1 MPIKESERIASRP
14 AAGAPSLTKRAS
26 ILVVDDERS
35 IRELLDIFLKKEG
48 FNVTT
53 AASAEEALAH
63 LRSTEFD
70 LIISDIKMGDMS
82 GIDFLR
88 QLRDTGF
95 IRRRRGEVGPQFILL
110 TAFASA
116 ETAIQALKMG
126 AFDYILKTEN
136 FMEEMKLVVY
146 SALEHR
152 RLREENTYLRRE
164 FKKVHG
170 MGNLIGRSA
179 KMQDLFKMIE
189 VVSVTNSTV
198 LITGESGTGKELV
211 AKAIHLNSARAEE
224 AFVSVNCG
232 AFTETLLESE
242 LFGYVRGAFT
252 GATANK
258 KGLFEVAD
266 KGTIFL
272 DEIGETS
279 PAMQVKLLRV
289 LQERMIRRVGGTEET
304 PVDVRIIAA
313 TNRDLADMVAENQF
327 REDLFYRISV
337 IPLQLPP
344 LRHRRDDIPLLADH
358 FLARLNTS
366 MGKHIESISA
376 EALKKMESYDW
387 PGNVRELEN
396 AMERAFILETSHEI
410 SDQHLPESVATS
422 SRMRTIGEFPEE
434 GFDLESYVE
443 NLQKGFLQE
452 ALRRTDGVQVK
463 AAELLRMSYRSFRH
477 YMQKYN
483 IPS

>member
-1 MPIKESERIASRP
+1 MS
-14 AAGAPSLTKRAS
+14 KRAKVL
-26 ILVVDDERS
+26 IVDDERS

-48 FNVTT
+48 FGV
-53 AASAEEALAH
+53 ASASSGEEALAQ
-63 LRSTEFD
+63 LKTSDFD
-70 LIISDIKMGDMS
+70 LVISDIKMGDMT
-82 GIDFLR
+82 GIEFLR
-88 QLRDTGF
+88 ELRKTTFSG
-95 IRRRRGEVGPQFILL
+95 QFILL

-136 FMEEMKLVVY
+136 FMEELKLVVH
-146 SALEHR
+146 SALENR

-170 MGNLIGRSA
+170 MGNLIGKSK
-179 KMQDLFKMIE
+179 KMQELFKMIE
-189 VVSVTNSTV
+189 VVSGTNSTV

-211 AKAIHLNSARAEE
+211 AKAIHLNSPRAEE
-224 AFVSVNCG
+224 SFVSVNCG

-266 KGTIFL
+266 KGTMFL
-272 DEIGETS
+272 DEVGDTS
-279 PAMQVKLLRV
+279 SAMQVKLLRV
-289 LQERMIRRVGGTEET
+289 LQERTLRRVGGTEEI

-313 TNRDLADMVAENQF
+313 TNRDLSEMVAENQF

-337 IPLQLPP
+337 IPLELPP
-344 LRHRRDDIPLLADH
+344 LRSRRDDIPLLADH
-358 FLARLNTS
+358 FLMRLNSS
-366 MGKHIESISA
+366 MGKKIDRISD
-376 EALKKMESYDW
+376 EALKKLEAHDW

-396 AMERAFILETSHEI
+396 AMERGFILETSNEL
-410 SDQHLPESVATS
+410 SAQHLPETVSTNARIRTLAT
-422 SRMRTIGEFPEE
+422 FPDE
-434 GFDLESYVE
+434 GFDLEAYVE
-443 NLQKGFLQE
+443 NLQKSFLEE

>member
-1 MPIKESERIASRP
+1 M
-14 AAGAPSLTKRAS
+14 TKRAK
-26 ILVVDDERS
+26 ILIVDDERS
-35 IRELLDIFLKKEG
+35 IRELLEIFLKKEG
-48 FNVTT
+48 FVVSS
-53 AASAEEALAH
+53 AASAEDGLTQVKGA
-63 LRSTEFD
+63 EFD
-70 LIISDIKMGDMS
+70 LIISDIKMADMS

-88 QLRDTGF
+88 ELRTTTFNG
-95 IRRRRGEVGPQFILL
+95 QFILL

-126 AFDYILKTEN
+126 AYDYILKTEN
-136 FMEEMKLVVY
+136 FIEELKLVVY
-146 SALEHR
+146 NALENR

-170 MGNLIGRSA
+170 MGSLIGKSK
-179 KMQDLFKMIE
+179 KMQELYKMIE

-211 AKAIHLNSARAEE
+211 AKAIHLKSPRSDDS
-224 AFVSVNCG
+224 FVSVNCG

-242 LFGYVRGAFT
+242 LFGYMRGAFT
-252 GATANK
+252 GAAANK

-272 DEIGETS
+272 DEIGDTS
-279 PAMQVKLLRV
+279 LAMQVKLLRV
-289 LQERMIRRVGGTEET
+289 LQERNLRRVGGTEEI

-313 TNRDLADMVAENQF
+313 TNRNLAEMVRESQF

-337 IPLQLPP
+337 IPLELPP

-366 MGKHIESISA
+366 MGKKIDRISD
-376 EALKKMESYDW
+376 EALKKMEAYNW

-396 AMERAFILETSHEI
+396 AMERAFILETANELST
-410 SDQHLPESVATS
+410 QHLPESVATNPT
-422 SRMRTIGEFPEE
+422 MRAIANFPDE
-434 GFDLESYVE
+434 GIDLEAYVE
-443 NLQKGFLQE
+443 SLQKAFLEE
-452 ALRRTDGVQVK
+452 ALRRKDGVQVK

>member
-1 MPIKESERIASRP
+1 M
-14 AAGAPSLTKRAS
+14 LKRAK
-26 ILVVDDERS
+26 ILIVDDERS
-35 IRELLDIFLKKEG
+35 IREVLEIFLKKEG
-48 FNVTT
+48 FSATS
-53 AASAEEALAH
+53 ASSGLEGLNQAKA
-63 LRSTEFD
+63 SDFD
-70 LIISDIKMGDMS
+70 LIISDIKMPDMS
-82 GIDFLR
+82 GIDLLR
-88 QLRDTGF
+88 EVRTTGF
-95 IRRRRGEVGPQFILL
+95 NGQFILL

-136 FMEEMKLVVY
+136 FIEELKLVVRN
-146 SALEHR
+146 ALESR
-152 RLREENTYLRRE
+152 WLREENTYLKRE

-170 MGNLIGRSA
+170 MGNLIGKSK
-179 KMQDLFKMIE
+179 KMQELFKMIE
-189 VVSVTNSTV
+189 VVSATNSTV

-211 AKAIHLNSARAEE
+211 AKAIHLNSPRAED

-252 GATANK
+252 GAATNK

-272 DEIGETS
+272 DEVGDTS
-279 PAMQVKLLRV
+279 LAMQVKLLRT
-289 LQERMIRRVGGTEET
+289 LQERTLRRVGGTEEI
-304 PVDVRIIAA
+304 PVDVRIISA
-313 TNRDLADMVAENQF
+313 TNRDLSEMVAENQF

-337 IPLQLPP
+337 IPLELPP
-344 LRHRRDDIPLLADH
+344 LRYRRDDIPLLADH
-358 FLARLNTS
+358 FLSRLNSS
-366 MGKHIESISA
+366 MGKRIERISD
-376 EALKKMESYDW
+376 EALKKLESYEW

-396 AMERAFILETSHEI
+396 ALERAFILETSTELSARNI
-410 SDQHLPESVATS
+410 PDSMTTNAK
-422 SRMRTIGEFPEE
+422 MRPMANFPDE
-434 GFDLESYVE
+434 GFDLEIYVE
-443 NLQKGFLQE
+443 GLQKGFLEE
-452 ALRRTDGVQVK
+452 ALRRTNGVQVK

>member
-1 MPIKESERIASRP
+1 MQR
-14 AAGAPSLTKRAS
+14 RAN
-26 ILVVDDERS
+26 ILIVDDERS
-35 IRELLDIFLKKEG
+35 IRELLEIFLKKEG
-48 FNVTT
+48 FLVTS
-53 AASAEEALAH
+53 ASSAEEGLVQAKSA
-63 LRSTEFD
+63 EFD
-70 LIISDIKMGDMS
+70 VIVSDIKMADMS

-88 QLRDTGF
+88 ELRNGGF
-95 IRRRRGEVGPQFILL
+95 GGQFILL
-110 TAFASA
+110 TAYATA

-136 FMEEMKLVVY
+136 LVEELKLVVY
-146 SALEHR
+146 SALENR

-170 MGNLIGRSA
+170 MGNLIGKSK
-179 KMQDLFKMIE
+179 KMQELFKMIE
-189 VVSVTNSTV
+189 VVSATSSTV

-211 AKAIHLNSARAEE
+211 AKAIHLNSPRAEE

-232 AFTETLLESE
+232 AFPETLLESE
-242 LFGYVRGAFT
+242 LFGYMRGAFT
-252 GATANK
+252 GAAANK

-272 DEIGETS
+272 DEIGDTS

-289 LQERMIRRVGGTEET
+289 LQERTIRRVGGTEEI

-313 TNRDLADMVAENQF
+313 TNRDLSEMVADNQF

-337 IPLQLPP
+337 IPLELPA
-344 LRHRRDDIPLLADH
+344 LRQRRDDIPLLADH
-358 FLARLNTS
+358 FLARLNAS
-366 MGKHIESISA
+366 MGKKIDRISD
-376 EALKKMESYDW
+376 EALKKMEMYDW

-396 AMERAFILETSHEI
+396 AMERAFILETSNEL
-410 SDQHLPESVATS
+410 SAQHLPESVATNP
-422 SRMRTIGEFPEE
+422 RMRGVTDFPEE
-434 GFDLESYVE
+434 GFDLEAYVE
-443 NLQKGFLQE
+443 NLQKGFLEE
-452 ALRRTDGVQVK
+452 ALRRSDGIQVK
-463 AAELLRMSYRSFRH
+463 AAELLRMTYRSFRH

>member
-1 MPIKESERIASRP
+1 MS
-14 AAGAPSLTKRAS
+14 KRAK
-26 ILVVDDERS
+26 ILVVDDEQS
-35 IRELLDIFLKKEG
+35 LRELLEIFLKKEG
-48 FNVTT
+48 FIVST
-53 AASAEEALAH
+53 APTAEDGLVQAKAA
-63 LRSTEFD
+63 EFD
-70 LIISDIKMGDMS
+70 LIISDIKMADMT

-88 QLRDTGF
+88 ELRDTGF
-95 IRRRRGEVGPQFILL
+95 SGQFILL

-136 FMEEMKLVVY
+136 FMEELKLVVY
-146 SALEHR
+146 SALENR

-164 FKKVHG
+164 FKKAHG
-170 MGNLIGRSA
+170 MGNLIGKSK
-179 KMQDLFKMIE
+179 KMQELFKMIE
-189 VVSVTNSTV
+189 VVSATTSTV

-211 AKAIHLNSARAEE
+211 AKAIHLNSPRAEE

-242 LFGYVRGAFT
+242 LFGYMRGAFT
-252 GATANK
+252 GATTNK

-272 DEIGETS
+272 DEIGDTS
-279 PAMQVKLLRV
+279 LAMQVKLLRV
-289 LQERMIRRVGGTEET
+289 LQERTIRRVGGTEEI

-313 TNRDLADMVAENQF
+313 TNRDLSAMVAENQF

-337 IPLQLPP
+337 IPMQISP

-358 FLARLNTS
+358 FLSRLNAS
-366 MGKHIESISA
+366 MGKKIDRMSDD
-376 EALKKMESYDW
+376 ALKRIETYEW

-396 AMERAFILETSHEI
+396 AMERAFILETSTEL
-410 SDQHLPESVATS
+410 SAQHLPESVATS
-422 SRMRTIGEFPEE
+422 SRMRAITDFPEE
-434 GFDLESYVE
+434 GFDLETYVE
-443 NLQKGFLQE
+443 GLQKGFLEE
-452 ALRRTDGVQVK
+452 ALRRTDGVHVK

>member
-1 MPIKESERIASRP
+1 
-14 AAGAPSLTKRAS
+14 
-26 ILVVDDERS
+26 
-35 IRELLDIFLKKEG
+35 
-48 FNVTT
+48 
-53 AASAEEALAH
+53 
-63 LRSTEFD
+63 
-70 LIISDIKMGDMS
+70 
-82 GIDFLR
+82 
-88 QLRDTGF
+88 
-95 IRRRRGEVGPQFILL
+95 
-110 TAFASA
+110 
-116 ETAIQALKMG
+116 
-126 AFDYILKTEN
+126 
-136 FMEEMKLVVY
+136 MEELKLVVY
-146 SALEHR
+146 SALENR

-170 MGNLIGRSA
+170 MGNLIGKSK
-179 KMQDLFKMIE
+179 KMQELFKMIE
-189 VVSVTNSTV
+189 VVSGTNSTV

-211 AKAIHLNSARAEE
+211 AKAIHLNSPRAEE

-242 LFGYVRGAFT
+242 LFGYMRGAFT
-252 GATANK
+252 GAAANK

-272 DEIGETS
+272 DEIAETS

-289 LQERMIRRVGGTEET
+289 LQERMIRRVGGTEEIA
-304 PVDVRIIAA
+304 VDVRIIAA
-313 TNRDLADMVAENQF
+313 TNRDLSEMVAENQF

-358 FLARLNTS
+358 FLGRLNSTMS
-366 MGKHIESISA
+366 KSIDRISD
-376 EALKKMESYDW
+376 EALKKMECYDW

-396 AMERAFILETSHEI
+396 AMERAFILETANELSA
-410 SDQHLPESVATS
+410 QHLPESVS
-422 SRMRTIGEFPEE
+422 SNSRIRAITDLPEQ

-443 NLQKGFLQE
+443 GLQKGFLEE

-477 YMQKYN
+477 YMQKYS

>member
-1 MPIKESERIASRP
+1 MS
-14 AAGAPSLTKRAS
+14 KRAKV
-26 ILVVDDERS
+26 LVVDDEQS
-35 IRELLDIFLKKEG
+35 LRELLEIFLRKEG
-48 FNVTT
+48 FAVST
-53 AASAEEALAH
+53 APTAEDGLVQAKAA
-63 LRSTEFD
+63 EFD
-70 LIISDIKMGDMS
+70 LIISDIKMADMT

-88 QLRDTGF
+88 ELRDTGF
-95 IRRRRGEVGPQFILL
+95 SGQFILL

-136 FMEEMKLVVY
+136 FMEELKLVVY
-146 SALEHR
+146 SALENR

-164 FKKVHG
+164 FKKAHG
-170 MGNLIGRSA
+170 MGNLIGKSK

-189 VVSVTNSTV
+189 VVSATNSTV

-211 AKAIHLNSARAEE
+211 AKAIHLNSPRAEE

-232 AFTETLLESE
+232 AFTESLLESE
-242 LFGYVRGAFT
+242 LFGYMRGAFT
-252 GATANK
+252 GATTNK

-272 DEIGETS
+272 DEIGDTS
-279 PAMQVKLLRV
+279 LAMQVKLLRV
-289 LQERMIRRVGGTEET
+289 LQERTIRRVGGTEEI

-313 TNRDLADMVAENQF
+313 TNRDLSAMVAENQF

-337 IPLQLPP
+337 IPLQISP

-358 FLARLNTS
+358 FLSRLNAS
-366 MGKHIESISA
+366 MGKKIDRLSDD
-376 EALKKMESYDW
+376 ALKRIETYEW

-396 AMERAFILETSHEI
+396 AMERAFILETSNEL
-410 SDQHLPESVATS
+410 SAQHLPESVATS
-422 SRMRTIGEFPEE
+422 SRMRAITDFPQE
-434 GFDLESYVE
+434 GFDLEAYVE
-443 NLQKGFLQE
+443 GLQKGFLEE

>member
-1 MPIKESERIASRP
+1 M
-14 AAGAPSLTKRAS
+14 TKRS
-26 ILVVDDERS
+26 KILIVDDERS
-35 IRELLDIFLKKEG
+35 LRELLEIFLKKEG
-48 FNVTT
+48 FIVSS
-53 AASAEEALAH
+53 AASAEEGLAQVKG
-63 LRSTEFD
+63 SEFD
-70 LIISDIKMGDMS
+70 LIISDIKMADMS
-82 GIDFLR
+82 GIEFLR
-88 QLRDTGF
+88 ELRQTTFNG
-95 IRRRRGEVGPQFILL
+95 QFILL

-126 AFDYILKTEN
+126 AYDYILKTEN
-136 FMEEMKLVVY
+136 FMEELKLVVY
-146 SALEHR
+146 SALENR

-170 MGNLIGRSA
+170 MGSLIGKSK
-179 KMQDLFKMIE
+179 KMQELYKMIE

-211 AKAIHLNSARAEE
+211 AKAIHLKSPRSEE

-242 LFGYVRGAFT
+242 LFGYMRGAFT
-252 GATANK
+252 GATGNK

-272 DEIGETS
+272 DEIGDTS
-279 PAMQVKLLRV
+279 LAMQVKLLRV
-289 LQERMIRRVGGTEET
+289 LQERNLRRVGGTEEIQ
-304 PVDVRIIAA
+304 VDVRIIAA
-313 TNRDLADMVAENQF
+313 TNRDLAEMVRENQF

-358 FLARLNTS
+358 FLAKLNAS
-366 MGKHIESISA
+366 IGKKIDRISD
-376 EALKKMESYDW
+376 EALKKMEAYDW

-396 AMERAFILETSHEI
+396 AMERAFILETLNELSA
-410 SDQHLPESVATS
+410 QHLPETVAANS
-422 SRMRTIGEFPEE
+422 GMRLLTNFPDE
-434 GFDLESYVE
+434 GIDLEAYVE
-443 NLQKGFLQE
+443 NLQKAFLEE
-452 ALRRTDGVQVK
+452 ALRRKDGVQVK

>member
-1 MPIKESERIASRP
+1 MSTKESVPASTRP
-14 AAGAPSLTKRAS
+14 VRLTRNAMPRRAN
-26 ILVVDDERS
+26 ILIVDDERS
-35 IRELLDIFLKKEG
+35 IRELLEIFLKKEG
-48 FNVTT
+48 FLVTS
-53 AASAEEALAH
+53 ASSAEEGLVQAKSA
-63 LRSTEFD
+63 EFD
-70 LIISDIKMGDMS
+70 VIVSDIKMEDMS

-88 QLRDTGF
+88 ELRNGGF
-95 IRRRRGEVGPQFILL
+95 GGQFILL

-136 FMEEMKLVVY
+136 FVEELKLVVY
-146 SALEHR
+146 SALENR

-170 MGNLIGRSA
+170 MGNLIGKSK
-179 KMQDLFKMIE
+179 KMQELFKMIE
-189 VVSVTNSTV
+189 VVSATSSTV

-211 AKAIHLNSARAEE
+211 AKAIHLNSPRAEE
-224 AFVSVNCG
+224 AFISVNCG
-232 AFTETLLESE
+232 AFPETLLESE
-242 LFGYVRGAFT
+242 LFGYMRGAFT
-252 GATANK
+252 GAAANK

-272 DEIGETS
+272 DEIGDTS

-289 LQERMIRRVGGTEET
+289 LQERTIRRVGGTEEI

-313 TNRDLADMVAENQF
+313 TNRDLSEMVADNQF

-337 IPLQLPP
+337 IPLELPA
-344 LRHRRDDIPLLADH
+344 LRQRRDDIPLLADH
-358 FLARLNTS
+358 FLARLNAS
-366 MGKHIESISA
+366 MGKKIDRISD
-376 EALKKMESYDW
+376 EALKKMEMYDW

-396 AMERAFILETSHEI
+396 AMERAFILETSNEL
-410 SDQHLPESVATS
+410 SAQHLPESVATNP
-422 SRMRTIGEFPEE
+422 RMRGVTDFPEE
-434 GFDLESYVE
+434 GFDLEAYVE
-443 NLQKGFLQE
+443 NLQKGFLEE
-452 ALRRTDGVQVK
+452 ALRRSDGIQVK
-463 AAELLRMSYRSFRH
+463 AAELLRMTYRSFRH